1 MKFGTNSFLV
11 LQFTERYRREQ
22 QRKDQQ
28 GTPARKRRASSPSA
42 EKFSIRFRTRR
53 DGLLLLAMDS
63 AMISDS
69 GYTALEVTVTA
80 IWCLSLQLSAVL
92 FLSVASFFRGCFGGI
107 KSRNKFLANQKPM
120 QCDQYLDRFLVSREA
135 VVLVGRRVK
144 HENLVLSNG
153 LLKKIFNMLIGHF
166 RVLFSLYVKANLR
179 AKNSSFHF
187 VLRK

>member
-69 GYTALEVTVTA
+69 GYTALEVTVTV
-80 IWCLSLQLSAVL
+80 IWCLSLQSVI

-107 KSRNKFLANQKPM
+107 KSRNTFLANQKPM
-120 QCDQYLDRFLVSREA
+120 QCDQYVDRFLVSRETA
-135 VVLVGRRVK
+135 VR
-144 HENLVLSNG
+144 
-153 LLKKIFNMLIGHF
+153 
-166 RVLFSLYVKANLR
+166 
-179 AKNSSFHF
+179 
-187 VLRK
+187 

>member
-28 GTPARKRRASSPSA
+28 GTPARRRRASSPSS
-42 EKFSIRFRTRR
+42 EKFSIRFRTRH

-69 GYTALEVTVTA
+69 GYTALQVTVTS

-92 FLSVASFFRGCFGGI
+92 FLSVASFFRGCFGGMR
-107 KSRNKFLANQKPM
+107 SRNTFLANQKPM
-120 QCDQYLDRFLVSREA
+120 QCDQYVNIGFGFGWVQIPPWSEFSS
-135 VVLVGRRVK
+135 VLVWA
-144 HENLVLSNG
+144 HFHD
-153 LLKKIFNMLIGHF
+153 LLP
-166 RVLFSLYVKANLR
+166 RSAPV
-179 AKNSSFHF
+179 
-187 VLRK
+187 